1 MEVVLLYK
9 DDELS
14 CAYEVSPRDMEDAL
28 NYVAKCRKDNIRT
41 DWSDTELIE
50 SFFNSEA
57 IYYKKIEKEEIF
69 RYNIK

>member
-1 MEVVLLYK
+1 MELVLLYK
-9 DDELS
+9 NNELS

-28 NYVAKCRKDNIRT
+28 KYVAKCRKDNIRT

-50 SFFNSEA
+50 SFFHSED

-69 RYNIK
+69 KYEL